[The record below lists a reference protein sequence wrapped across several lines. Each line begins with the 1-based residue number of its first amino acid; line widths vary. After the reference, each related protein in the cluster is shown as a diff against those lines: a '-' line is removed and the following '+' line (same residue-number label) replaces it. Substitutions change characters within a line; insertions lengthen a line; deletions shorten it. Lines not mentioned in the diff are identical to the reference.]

1 MKTEKEKEELE
12 QQEEVET
19 TGEEQVEET
28 NEGSEEETNEGSEEE
43 TGDREQEEESKDE
56 SEEESDESEK
66 DESDDDSEEK
76 SDEESEE
83 ESKDESEEESDE
95 KEIDISTEALV
106 ERAKNINPDANN
118 DNYLQT
124 LVGYLDE
131 LTDYHDKSQKANSK
145 LIEVF
150 ETNPTVADILKDVI
164 DGADLRVAI
173 ARHFSTDDLVPEE
186 DDPDF
191 DAWKENAK
199 KREENIKNS
208 KKQASELAQ
217 NTEKS
222 KETIKSFAEKNKM
235 SEGETTQFLEV
246 IDKSLDD
253 LYKGVVSEDFLSK
266 MLRAYNYKKDVKQ
279 AAELGELSGKNKRI
293 EAKKKEKTGDG
304 VPKVQKSA
312 VEEEEVSENNY
323 LDGILEREEKRDVWN
338 K

>member
-1 MKTEKEKEELE
+1 MKTEEEKEELE

-19 TGEEQVEET
+19 TGEEQVGET
-28 NEGSEEETNEGSEEE
+28 IGSEEETE
-43 TGDREQEEESKDE
+43 DQEQEEESDDSGEDSNNEESDEDSEDSESEDEESKGE
-56 SEEESDESEK
+56 SEEETEDEK
-66 DESDDDSEEK
+66 PEEK
-76 SDEESEE
+76 EV
-83 ESKDESEEESDE
+83 
-95 KEIDISTEALV
+95 DISTEALV
-106 ERAKNINPDANN
+106 ARAKNINPDAND

-124 LVGYLDE
+124 LVGHLDT

-150 ETNPTVADILKDVI
+150 EINPTVADILKDVI

-173 ARHFSTDDLVPEE
+173 ARHFSADDLVPEE

-191 DAWKENAK
+191 DAIQENAK
-199 KREENIKNS
+199 KREEDIKNS

-222 KETIKSFAEKNKM
+222 KENIKSFAEKNKM
-235 SEGETTQFLEV
+235 TEKETTQFLET

-253 LYKGVVSEDFLSK
+253 LYRGVVSEDFLNK
-266 MLRAYNYKKDVKQ
+266 MLRAYNYQKDVQQ
-279 AAELGELSGKNKRI
+279 AAELGEVKGKNKKI

-304 VPKVQKSA
+304 VPRVKKGA
-312 VEEEEVSENNY
+312 VEEEESPEKDY
-323 LDGILEREEKRDVWN
+323 LGNLVEREEKRDIWN

>member
-1 MKTEKEKEELE
+1 MKTEEKEELE

-43 TGDREQEEESKDE
+43 TNEGSEEETGDREQEE
-56 SEEESDESEK
+56 
-66 DESDDDSEEK
+66 ESDDDSEEK